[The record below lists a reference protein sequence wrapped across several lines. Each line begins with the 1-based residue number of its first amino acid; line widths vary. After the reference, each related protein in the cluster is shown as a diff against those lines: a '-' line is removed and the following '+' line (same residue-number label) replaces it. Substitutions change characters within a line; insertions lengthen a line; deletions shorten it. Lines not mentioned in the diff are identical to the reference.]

1 MLKEENNMAEILNET
16 EVEIFADDLPVE
28 DETDLTEDELVTLFG
43 LMPDVVDDAPQ
54 THGLEESK

>member
-1 MLKEENNMAEILNET
+1 MAEILNET

-43 LMPDVVDDAPQ
+43 LMPDTVDDAPQ
-54 THGLEESK
+54 THGLEECK

>member
-1 MLKEENNMAEILNET
+1 MAEILNET

-43 LMPDVVDDAPQ
+43 LMPDVVDEAPQ
-54 THGLEESK
+54 THGLEECK